1 MRFELVIFLITLFV
15 VANIYTEGKYMKKLL
30 SYKKYYQMAGVL
42 FLGFMLIWLFKKNPN
57 TAKQIISTSN
67 EYIKYLPIDQNTSR
81 IINPILDFTS
91 KHSFSG
97 GNAAYNEDDYY
108 PISQN
113 KNEERIIN
121 SGKKPTIKRSVSE
134 TKKKFVSARQN
145 WKCARCNQ
153 QLNAYF
159 EVDHKIAL
167 KNGGSNHVDNL
178 ESLCPNCHREK
189 TAMDNMAL

>member
-1 MRFELVIFLITLFV
+1 MRFEIIIILLAAFVI
-15 VANIYTEGKYMKKLL
+15 ANIYSEGKYLKKLL
-30 SYKKYYQMAGVL
+30 SYKKYYQMIGV
-42 FLGFMLIWLFKKNPN
+42 GFVALTLIWLFKKNP
-57 TAKQIISTSN
+57 AKAHEMLSSTN
-67 EYIKYLPIDQNTSR
+67 EYIKYLPIDQNASQ

-91 KHSFSG
+91 KHNFSNGRPANDDYVSISG
-97 GNAAYNEDDYY
+97 GEKHSFRSQRAA
-108 PISQN
+108 SV
-113 KNEERIIN
+113 
-121 SGKKPTIKRSVSE
+121 KRSVSE

-145 WKCARCNQ
+145 WKCARCGD

-189 TAMDNMAL
+189 TALDNMGML

>member
-1 MRFELVIFLITLFV
+1 MRFEIILFLITAFII
-15 VANIYTEGKYMKKLL
+15 ANIYTEGKYLKKLS
-30 SYKKYYQMAGVL
+30 SYKKYYQMVGVAFGALML
-42 FLGFMLIWLFKKNPN
+42 FWLFKKNPGK
-57 TAKQIISTSN
+57 AHEMLSTTN
-67 EYIKYLPIDQNTSR
+67 EYIKYLPIDQNTSK

-91 KHSFSG
+91 KHNFSNSQSHG
-97 GNAAYNEDDYY
+97 GNHSE
-108 PISQN
+108 IQQGEQRVM
-113 KNEERIIN
+113 K
-121 SGKKPTIKRSVSE
+121 SGRGSLIKRSVSE

-145 WKCARCNQ
+145 WKCARCGD

-189 TAMDNMAL
+189 TALDNMGM

>member
-1 MRFELVIFLITLFV
+1 MRFELVIILITLFV

-30 SYKKYYQMAGVL
+30 SYKKYYQMAGVA

-57 TAKQIISTSN
+57 SAKQIISTSN

-81 IINPILDFTS
+81 VISPILDFTS

-97 GNAAYNEDDYY
+97 GDSAYIEDDYY
-108 PISQN
+108 PVA
-113 KNEERIIN
+113 KNNYESRIRD
-121 SGKKPTIKRSVSE
+121 SGKKTTTKRSVSE

-145 WKCARCNQ
+145 WKCARCNN

-159 EVDHKIAL
+159 EVDHKIPL

>member
-1 MRFELVIFLITLFV
+1 MRFEIIIFLLAAFIIV
-15 VANIYTEGKYMKKLL
+15 NIYSEGKYLKKLL
-30 SYKKYYQMAGVL
+30 TYKKYYQMIGV
-42 FLGFMLIWLFKKNPN
+42 GFVALMLIWLLKKNPKK
-57 TAKQIISTSN
+57 AHEMLASTN
-67 EYIKYLPIDQNTSR
+67 EYIKYLPIDQNTSQ

-91 KHSFSG
+91 KHNFSG
-97 GNAAYNEDDYY
+97 GSAYNEEYAE
-108 PISQN
+108 IKQGE
-113 KNEERIIN
+113 KRIMRPNN
-121 SGKKPTIKRSVSE
+121 SSSIKRSVSE

-145 WKCARCNQ
+145 WKCAKCND

-189 TAMDNMAL
+189 TALDNMGML

>member
-1 MRFELVIFLITLFV
+1 MRFEIIIFLLAAFIIV
-15 VANIYTEGKYMKKLL
+15 NIYSEGKYLKKLL
-30 SYKKYYQMAGVL
+30 TYKKYYQMIGV
-42 FLGFMLIWLFKKNPN
+42 GFIALMLIWLLKKNPKK
-57 TAKQIISTSN
+57 AHEMLASTN
-67 EYIKYLPIDQNTSR
+67 EYIKYLPIDQNTSQ

-91 KHSFSG
+91 KHNFSG
-97 GNAAYNEDDYY
+97 GGAYNEEYAE
-108 PISQN
+108 IKQG
-113 KNEERIIN
+113 ETRIMKPNN
-121 SGKKPTIKRSVSE
+121 SSSIKRSVSE

-145 WKCARCNQ
+145 WKCAKCND

-189 TAMDNMAL
+189 TALDNMGML